1 MFSLHPGRPGR
12 SRCNRNDLA
21 RISPATGR
29 EASEI
34 HPSPSGARSAGHRP
48 LSLPSALITQIS
60 KSAAPPPSEDQDGAR
75 SSSALKGKRV
85 ILLVDGLDVGANVLD
100 AVQHRELRSFH
111 APFGDRAMSL
121 PSPRPYWPE

>member
-1 MFSLHPGRPGR
+1 MKAIRV
-12 SRCNRNDLA
+12 
-21 RISPATGR
+21 
-29 EASEI
+29 
-34 HPSPSGARSAGHRP
+34 PSG
-48 LSLPSALITQIS
+48 
-60 KSAAPPPSEDQDGAR
+60 DQDGAR